1 MKNLLLIVFMTIG
14 ITSFSQT
21 IKKEDTTEIC
31 LPYTVGKQIM
41 LDLNKLDSTTAILKL
56 TEGEVIELNKKI
68 DLQQSVITTM
78 EEKVKTSETIIQK
91 TNEKFQIVDNIN
103 KDLTS
108 DNKKLKRKNT
118 IIQIVS
124 AVIIGALT
132 QADKREIETLIKKE
146 IKDFLG
152 SSTAKQFEDKLVER
166 ISKEMKR
173 GKLEKD
179 VKELIIKSFR
189 EFYTIMY
196 QQRSF
201 WESKFKSS

>member
-1 MKNLLLIVFMTIG
+1 M
-14 ITSFSQT
+14 
-21 IKKEDTTEIC
+21 
-31 LPYTVGKQIM
+31 
-41 LDLNKLDSTTAILKL
+41 
-56 TEGEVIELNKKI
+56 
-68 DLQQSVITTM
+68 
-78 EEKVKTSETIIQK
+78 
-91 TNEKFQIVDNIN
+91 
-103 KDLTS
+103 
-108 DNKKLKRKNT
+108 
-118 IIQIVS
+118 
-124 AVIIGALT
+124 ALT

-152 SSTAKQFEDKLVER
+152 SSTTKQFEDKLVER
-166 ISKEMKR
+166 ISKEMKK

>member
-1 MKNLLLIVFMTIG
+1 M
-14 ITSFSQT
+14 
-21 IKKEDTTEIC
+21 
-31 LPYTVGKQIM
+31 
-41 LDLNKLDSTTAILKL
+41 
-56 TEGEVIELNKKI
+56 
-68 DLQQSVITTM
+68 
-78 EEKVKTSETIIQK
+78 
-91 TNEKFQIVDNIN
+91 
-103 KDLTS
+103 
-108 DNKKLKRKNT
+108 
-118 IIQIVS
+118 
-124 AVIIGALT
+124 ALT

-146 IKDFLG
+146 IKGFLG

>member
-1 MKNLLLIVFMTIG
+1 M
-14 ITSFSQT
+14 
-21 IKKEDTTEIC
+21 
-31 LPYTVGKQIM
+31 
-41 LDLNKLDSTTAILKL
+41 
-56 TEGEVIELNKKI
+56 
-68 DLQQSVITTM
+68 
-78 EEKVKTSETIIQK
+78 
-91 TNEKFQIVDNIN
+91 
-103 KDLTS
+103 
-108 DNKKLKRKNT
+108 
-118 IIQIVS
+118 
-124 AVIIGALT
+124 ALT

-189 EFYTIMY
+189 DFYTIMY